1 MEFFMTIVLCS
12 ICTTRP
18 KVHQHHSQAQKGLLD
33 VMNRLQWYRATRT
46 VLAQE
51 PRPALN
57 GKQRYMSF
65 VDEHLPVK
73 AMRVP
78 LTIPA
83 CLCSIDQ
90 ARIESLCQSILAL
103 QFFFF
108 FFCADEHRDGWLWDG
123 NLVSIVNE
131 NGKAHGLIVPQSE
144 VLASLEEASGKTWC
158 LSG

>member
-12 ICTTRP
+12 ICTTRQ

-33 VMNRLQWYRATRT
+33 VMNEPTAGVPCYKDGAGTGTTTGVIWQTEIHEFRRRT
-46 VLAQE
+46 SSSQSDESTIDHSCLLVLNQSG
-51 PRPALN
+51 PNRVC
-57 GKQRYMSF
+57 MSEYSDSA
-65 VDEHLPVK
+65 V
-73 AMRVP
+73 
-78 LTIPA
+78 
-83 CLCSIDQ
+83 
-90 ARIESLCQSILAL
+90 
-103 QFFFF
+103 
-108 FFCADEHRDGWLWDG
+108 FCADEHRDGWLWDG